1 MLNKIQLLNYFENLK
16 SVKIDLD
23 FFSVSNMTISQ
34 VEQSFEKM
42 CLTKK
47 TDFKSIQPSDQTNM
61 ETDKNKKD
69 ILNEAKKSADKSLND
84 ISVQKIIKVQAEND
98 LNESKDGKKFE
109 FSNSDNDN
117 KTLNEA
123 NSALNVNEIT
133 NSLKRREIEIT
144 AETTESSICP
154 RKDRKKKSKH
164 QSPIIIKKRI
174 NYFEEL
180 ISNYYLLLNV
190 KFELD
195 IRAGKQ
201 SQR

>member
-109 FSNSDNDN
+109 FSNSDNDK

-154 RKDRKKKSKH
+154 RKDRIKKSKH
-164 QSPIIIKKRI
+164 QSLIIIKKRI